1 MAERKTVTKSTMI
14 GEGGIALIS
23 TRCLE
28 MGFIFHPRRVDHGID
43 GHIDLVDQGTGAL
56 LNQVLLVQS
65 KAQDRRFAFEDEH
78 SFRYLCDQRDL
89 DLWLS
94 GNAPVILV
102 LSHPKQGEAWWAD
115 VKAAFPDAE
124 SRAART
130 IVVRKQTSRFD
141 ADAAPALLR
150 LGVPAASGLYL
161 KPPPVTEVLTTN
173 LLPVVS
179 MPPAIH
185 LAPAAVASYA
195 EAREILAGQKGPEP
209 GWMLRDGLVMSF
221 ASLREPPLRALCA
234 GDPEEHSTAEWAD
247 SEDISTRHRFTDLL
261 ARTVERSY
269 PDLRW
274 HDSRRHVHFRASSDL
289 KPRKAGKRPGTRGRT
304 VFGPHYAK
312 SEPERVSFYHHA
324 ALKARYRMIGGTWF
338 CQLEPDYCFTA
349 DGHRESP
356 FADSLLAGIK
366 RLDRHPAVLGWT
378 RMWASHLTP
387 QPDLF
392 SSELPVVFGPLETVT
407 VHSGIDDNWWGPA
420 PTAAMTAEEPRHQAA
435 DDAASSSSRPDHP
448 RHRHRRPL
456 RPDHRGRPRTAAR
469 SRPEARPASRRTAGT
484 ATAGPHWREGTK
496 CTLR

>member
-1 MAERKTVTKSTMI
+1 MAERKTVTKQTMI

-23 TRCLE
+23 ARCLE

-43 GHIDLVDQGTGAL
+43 GHIDLVAPATGAL

-65 KAQDRRFAFEDEH
+65 KAQDRRFPFEDEH

-124 SRAART
+124 SRASRT
-130 IVVRKQTSRFD
+130 IFVRKQSSRFD

-179 MPPAIH
+179 MPPVIH
-185 LAPAAVASYA
+185 LAPAAVTSYA
-195 EAREILAGQKGPEP
+195 EAREVLAGQKGPEP

-221 ASLREPPLRALCA
+221 ASLRERPLQALCA
-234 GDPEEHSTAEWAD
+234 GDPEEHPTVEWAD
-247 SEDISTRHRFTDLL
+247 SEDADTRHRFTDLL

-274 HDSRRHVHFRASSDL
+274 HDSRRHVHFRASPDL
-289 KPRKAGKRPGTRGRT
+289 KPRKAGKRPGMRGRT

-312 SEPERVSFYHHA
+312 SDPGRVSYYHHA
-324 ALKARYRMIGGTWF
+324 ALKTRYRRIGETWF

-349 DGHRESP
+349 DGHREPP

-387 QPDLF
+387 LPDLF
-392 SSELPVVFGPLETVT
+392 SPELPVVFGPLETVT

-420 PTAAMTAEEPRHQAA
+420 PAAGMTAEEPGHQAA
-435 DDAASSSSRPDHP
+435 ADAA
-448 RHRHRRPL
+448 
-456 RPDHRGRPRTAAR
+456 AAAADLVTHDIDTDDLFALVTGAEPEPPPGAAQQQG
-469 SRPEARPASRRTAGT
+469 RPEAESAGRRQRRTGKGRNA
-484 ATAGPHWREGTK
+484 R
-496 CTLR
+496 

>member
-1 MAERKTVTKSTMI
+1 MADRKTVTRQTMI
-14 GEGGIALIS
+14 GEAGIALIS
-23 TRCLE
+23 ARCLE

-43 GHIDLVDQGTGAL
+43 GHIDLVAPATGAL

-65 KAQDRRFAFEDEH
+65 KAQDRRFPFEDEH

-124 SRAART
+124 SRATRT
-130 IVVRKQTSRFD
+130 IFVRKQSSRLD

-161 KPPPVTEVLTTN
+161 QPPPVTEVLTTN
-173 LLPVVS
+173 LLPVLS
-179 MPPAIH
+179 MPPVIH
-185 LAPAAVASYA
+185 LAPAAVTSYA
-195 EAREILAGQKGPEP
+195 EAREILAGQKLSEP

-221 ASLREPPLRALCA
+221 ASLREPPLIALCA
-234 GDPEEHSTAEWAD
+234 GDPEEHPTAEWAE
-247 SEDISTRHRFTDLL
+247 SEDKDTRHRFTDLL
-261 ARTVERSY
+261 ARTVERSH

-274 HDSRRHVHFRASSDL
+274 HDSRRHMHFRASPNL

-312 SEPERVSFYHHA
+312 SDPERVSFYHHA
-324 ALKARYRMIGGTWF
+324 ALKARYRRIGETWF

-349 DGHRESP
+349 DGYRESP

-378 RMWASHLTP
+378 RMWASLLTP

-392 SSELPVVFGPLETVT
+392 SPELPVMFGPLETVT

-420 PTAAMTAEEPRHQAA
+420 PTAAMTAEEPGHQAA
-435 DDAASSSSRPDHP
+435 ADAA
-448 RHRHRRPL
+448 
-456 RPDHRGRPRTAAR
+456 AAADLVTHDIDTDDLFALITEVEPEPQ
-469 SRPEARPASRRTAGT
+469 PEAAQQRGQREAESTGRRQRRTGGKGRNA
-484 ATAGPHWREGTK
+484 
-496 CTLR
+496 C

>member
-1 MAERKTVTKSTMI
+1 VAERKTVTKQTMI

-23 TRCLE
+23 ARCLD
-28 MGFIFHPRRVDHGID
+28 MGFIFHPRRVDYGID
-43 GHIDLVDQGTGAL
+43 GHIDLVAPTTGAL

-65 KAQDRRFAFEDEH
+65 KAQDRPLPFENEH
-78 SFRYLCDQRDL
+78 SLRYLCDQRDL

-102 LSHPKQGEAWWAD
+102 LSHPKLGEAWWAD

-124 SRAART
+124 SRASRT
-130 IVVRKQTSRFD
+130 IFVRKQSSRFD

-179 MPPAIH
+179 MPQVIH
-185 LAPAAVASYA
+185 LAPAAVTSYT
-195 EAREILAGQKGPEP
+195 EAREILSRKKLPEP

-221 ASLREPPLRALCA
+221 ASLREPPLSALCA

-247 SEDISTRHRFTDLL
+247 SEDPDTQHRFADLL

-274 HDSRRHVHFRASSDL
+274 HDSRRHVHFRASSSL

-312 SEPERVSFYHHA
+312 SNPERVSFYHHA
-324 ALKARYRMIGGTWF
+324 ALKTRYRRIGETWF

-392 SSELPVVFGPLETVT
+392 SPELPVMFGPLETVT

-420 PTAAMTAEEPRHQAA
+420 PTTAMTVEEPRQQAA
-435 DDAASSSSRPDHP
+435 DDAA
-448 RHRHRRPL
+448 
-456 RPDHRGRPRTAAR
+456 AAADLVTHDIDTDDLFALITEAEPEPQ
-469 SRPEARPASRRTAGT
+469 PEAPQQHDRAEAESAGRRQGRTGGKGRNA
-484 ATAGPHWREGTK
+484 R
-496 CTLR
+496 

>member
-1 MAERKTVTKSTMI
+1 VAERKTVTRQTMI
-14 GEGGIALIS
+14 GEAGIALIS
-23 TRCLE
+23 MRCLE

-43 GHIDLVDQGTGAL
+43 GHIDLVAPETGAL

-65 KAQDRRFAFEDEH
+65 KAQDRRFPFEDEY

-115 VKAAFPDAE
+115 VKAAFLDVE
-124 SRAART
+124 SRASRT
-130 IVVRKQTSRFD
+130 IFVRKQTSRFD
-141 ADAAPALLR
+141 AAAASNLLR

-161 KPPPVTEVLTTN
+161 KPPPVTEILTTN

-179 MPPAIH
+179 MPPVIH
-185 LAPAAVASYA
+185 LAPAIVTNYA
-195 EAREILAGQKGPEP
+195 QAREVLAGQKGPEP

-221 ASLREPPLRALCA
+221 ASLREPPLRTLCA
-234 GDPEEHSTAEWAD
+234 DDPEEHPTAEWAD
-247 SEDISTRHRFTDLL
+247 SEDAGTQHRFTDLL
-261 ARTVERSY
+261 ARTVERAY

-274 HDSRRHVHFRASSDL
+274 HDSRHHVHFRASSDL

-312 SEPERVSFYHHA
+312 SDPGRVSFYHHA
-324 ALKARYRMIGGTWF
+324 ALKTRYRKIGQIWF

-349 DGHRESP
+349 DGHCESP

-378 RMWASHLTP
+378 RMWATHLAA

-392 SSELPVVFGPLETVT
+392 STEPPVVFGSLETVT

-420 PTAAMTAEEPRHQAA
+420 PAAAMTAEEPRHHATADAAAAA
-435 DDAASSSSRPDHP
+435 DLVTHDIDTDDFFALITEAEPEPQPDAVQH
-448 RHRHRRPL
+448 H
-456 RPDHRGRPRTAAR
+456 
-469 SRPEARPASRRTAGT
+469 ARPAAGQPGQRRQRRTGGRARD
-484 ATAGPHWREGTK
+484 AR
-496 CTLR
+496 

>member
-1 MAERKTVTKSTMI
+1 VAERKTVTRQTMI

-28 MGFIFHPRRVDHGID
+28 MGFIFHPRRVDHGVD
-43 GHIDLVDQGTGAL
+43 GHIDLVDPGSGAL

-65 KAQDRRFAFEDEH
+65 KASDGRFPFEDEY
-78 SFRYLCDQRDL
+78 SFRYPCDPRDL

-102 LSHPKQGEAWWAD
+102 FSHPKQGEAWWAD

-124 SRAART
+124 SRASRT
-130 IVVRKQTSRFD
+130 IVVRKQSSRFD
-141 ADAAPALLR
+141 ADAASPLLR

-221 ASLREPPLRALCA
+221 ASLREPPLRAMCA
-234 GDPEEHSTAEWAD
+234 ADPEEHPTAEWAG
-247 SEDISTRHRFTDLL
+247 SEDKDTQHRFTDLL

-312 SEPERVSFYHHA
+312 SDPERVSFYHHA
-324 ALKARYRMIGGTWF
+324 ALKTRYRRIGGIWF

-392 SSELPVVFGPLETVT
+392 SHELPVVFGPLETVT

-420 PTAAMTAEEPRHQAA
+420 PTAAMTAEEPGHQAA
-435 DDAASSSSRPDHP
+435 ADAAAAADLVTHDIDTDD
-448 RHRHRRPL
+448 L
-456 RPDHRGRPRTAAR
+456 FALVTAAEPEPQPEDEQQHG
-469 SRPEARPASRRTAGT
+469 RPEAERAGQRRQHRTGGKGRSA
-484 ATAGPHWREGTK
+484 R
-496 CTLR
+496 